1 MDAAHA
7 DSTYSTDKLNQVLE
21 QLWQKNQ
28 VVNGYLETP
37 DPKSKGKAEDCLPAL
52 LSLSQELSTALRQKL
67 NYATDTLE
75 TTCRLLTALQGEQ
88 FGPPKVPLDNLAKIV
103 KELGD
108 AAAQLGVTENRLHE
122 ISCTFDDALTLAEAE
137 LSAQD
142 HTIVNH
148 VENEEGYTLTFSLH
162 EKQLQGNSPRSGPN
176 DENAAKIPSKENES
190 TDRKPAT
197 DQNDSGYL
205 NGSHHIQE
213 EEQVS
218 KISLEVEHTKN
229 EQSKESQP
237 AQQEGDIRPNHHS
250 EGNGDKTLAVHET
263 NGIYDHGETD
273 RTSASRVVRNITLD
287 SQSDGVRLKA
297 PGNPIVKKEFLA
309 QEDDDGEEKVACYIT
324 APSHILQKLIC
335 RIIND
340 MSSLVV
346 CDSEE
351 LVSNIISVERLDP
364 AMKIS
369 FPVTIAI
376 PFSARYRGSYRDIMV
391 KVYDDKFQ
399 SSYITPVSLEGYH
412 GNHKGSFAEVKVYKF
427 GVFSVV
433 SCLKKE
439 TFTVPKK
446 GLSLKPN
453 MDSRI
458 TLNYPPGTLSAS
470 VIVQLKVQ
478 PIDASIIA
486 ALKVKHDVFH
496 SLVATTP
503 LIYMQHPSSQQF
515 LKPVT
520 TFLPC
525 PPNPDKKKKADDGD
539 RRRSDSA
546 SAPRASAAL
555 ENRAVSASVRK
566 HGDHITE
573 HLKLLGFRSKEDQ
586 WVVLEDTAVKNV
598 QNGLVSFE
606 LDEHLDS
613 FIVLRLSSAMD
624 SAHLIQFIKL
634 LEEATQSTMVNVVLY
649 RKRENENKAIV
660 EVIPSKELNLEI
672 LSLQDEGYSGPPEP
686 SEKIALRE
694 GEQIIFNFRGN
705 ICASGKGDASG
716 KPYKLTFHSQRKQR
730 LELKLKVVDEFGNY
744 CSPHYKGTALFY
756 KLTKEEVAKNYTHP
770 ISPDEYEQHLTPVCK
785 LPLTLPKYEKVISR
799 PPSTKRISTDSSDI
813 LWDKL
818 VYWLSD
824 ELSEEDAAVLV
835 VSLPVRRSTVQL
847 IKLKS
852 PDNLTEQI
860 YELLNFW
867 KKHLPT
873 SADKLRLL
881 CRHLCKSGRSDLSDE
896 LKRMWES
903 KTFPRQLQHRFAAS
917 VSNV

>member
-1 MDAAHA
+1 MEAVHA

-28 VVNGYLETP
+28 VVNEYLETP
-37 DPKSKGKAEDCLPAL
+37 DLQSKGRVEDCLPAL
-52 LSLSQELSTALRQKL
+52 LTLSQEFSTALRQKL
-67 NYATDTLE
+67 NYATDTLQ
-75 TTCRLLTALQGEQ
+75 TSCRLLTALQGKQ
-88 FGPPKVPLDNLAKIV
+88 LGPPKVPLDYLAKVI

-108 AAAQLGVTENRLHE
+108 AATQLGLTETRLLE
-122 ISCTFDDALTLAEAE
+122 ISCKFDNALTEAD
-137 LSAQD
+137 LSVSD
-142 HTIVNH
+142 HETGNQI
-148 VENEEGYTLTFSLH
+148 ENGEGETLTLSLD
-162 EKQLQGNSPRSGPN
+162 EKQLQINGQNG
-176 DENAAKIPSKENES
+176 ENTANIPSKESES
-190 TDRKPAT
+190 TDGKST
-197 DQNDSGYL
+197 MEQKDSRSL
-205 NGSHHIQE
+205 NGSHHMQE
-213 EEQVS
+213 EEQAS
-218 KISLEVEHTKN
+218 KISPEYTKS

-237 AQQEGDIRPNHHS
+237 SQQKGDIMLNHHAA
-250 EGNGDKTLAVHET
+250 GNSDKTLSPQVT
-263 NGIYDHGETD
+263 NGVSDYDETD
-273 RTSASRVVRNITLD
+273 RKTESRSVRSITLD
-287 SQSDGVRLKA
+287 NQPKDGMLIA
-297 PGNPIVKKEFLA
+297 PGNPILKKEFLA
-309 QEDDDGEEKVACYIT
+309 QEDGDGEENVACYIT
-324 APSHILQKLIC
+324 ASSQTLEKVVC

-346 CDSEE
+346 SDSEE
-351 LVSNIISVERLDP
+351 LVSNVISVERLDS
-364 AMKIS
+364 AIKIS

-376 PFSARYRGSYRDIMV
+376 PFSARYRGSYRDVMV

-399 SSYITPVSLEGYH
+399 SSYISPVSLEGYH

-427 GVFSVV
+427 GIFSVV

-458 TLNYPPGTLSAS
+458 TLNYPPASFATS

-486 ALKVKHDVFH
+486 ALKVKHDIFH

-525 PPNPDKKKKADDGD
+525 PPNPDKKKQTDDGE
-539 RRRSDSA
+539 RRRPDS
-546 SAPRASAAL
+546 SMAPRASAAL
-555 ENRAVSASVRK
+555 ESRAVSASMRK

-586 WVVLEDTAVKNV
+586 WVVLEDTVVKNV

-624 SAHLIQFIKL
+624 CAHLLQFIQL
-634 LEEATQSTMVNVVLY
+634 LEEATRSTMVNVVLY
-649 RKRENENKAIV
+649 RKRENVNKAIV

-672 LSLQDEGYSGPPEP
+672 LSLRDEGYSGPPEP

-705 ICASGKGDASG
+705 ICALGKGDQFG

-730 LELKLKVVDEFGNY
+730 LELKLKVVDEYGNY

-756 KLTKEEVAKNYTHP
+756 KLTREEVAKSYTHP
-770 ISPDEYEQHLTPVCK
+770 IFPDEYEKHLTPVCR

-818 VYWLSD
+818 IYWLSE

-835 VSLPVRRSTVQL
+835 VSLPVRRSTIQL

-896 LKRMWES
+896 LKHMWES
-903 KTFPRQLQHRFAAS
+903 KTFPRQPQHRFAANS
-917 VSNV
+917 SNV